1 MLDLRGSKFLV
12 TGGAGFIGSSLVE
25 AILGAGAAKVR
36 VLDDFSTG
44 RRSNIQPFLNDIEL
58 LEADLRDAAAVERA
72 VSGMDYVLHQGAI
85 PSVPRSIDEPAITTA
100 VNVGGTIH
108 VLSAAARAGVKRV
121 VFASSSSVYGN
132 SEVLPKHEDMPLSTL
147 SPYAA
152 SKGAGELFARSMLEC
167 FGLETVCLR
176 YFNIF
181 GPKQDPN
188 SQYAAVI
195 PRFIRAIQVG
205 EPVPVYGDG
214 LQTRDFTFVGNV
226 IEANLKACFAPHAAG
241 ERINI
246 GCGEKV
252 TLLDLA
258 YAMGRIMGKEVVLQ
272 HLPARTGDVRH
283 SLADITR
290 ARQLLGYEGRISL
303 EAGLA
308 RTVPHFLAHE

>member
-1 MLDLRGSKFLV
+1 MFDLRGSTFLV

-25 AILGAGAAKVR
+25 ALLAAGAAKVR
-36 VLDDFSTG
+36 VFDDFSTG
-44 RRSNIQPFLNDIEL
+44 RRSNIQPFLKDIEL
-58 LEADLRDAAAVERA
+58 FEADLRDVSAVEAAVH
-72 VSGMDYVLHQGAI
+72 GMHYVLHQGAI
-85 PSVPRSIDEPAITTA
+85 PSVPRSIDEPGVTTA
-100 VNVGGTIH
+100 VNVGGTIN

-195 PRFIRAIQVG
+195 PRFIRAIQAG

-226 IEANLKACFAPHAAG
+226 IESNLKACFAPHAAG

-252 TLLDLA
+252 TLLELA
-258 YAMGRIMGKEVVLQ
+258 QTIARIMGKSIDIH

-283 SLADITR
+283 SLADISR
-290 ARQLLGYEGRISL
+290 ARQVLGYEGKIPL
-303 EAGLA
+303 EQGLV